1 MGSLA
6 TMQLFAE
13 TFVMLTE
20 TEPPEKIAVSDIVVA
35 SEKNRKT
42 FYYHFEDK
50 NHLIAWIFRY
60 DLGTL
65 LLDRF
70 DEPQLVF
77 EPESTQKDPA
87 ALFPYYLF
95 NKKGVRSL
103 DHSEFFYAFAE
114 CLQKRR
120 TYYAKVFRDN
130 GQNSLRD
137 YLYRLY
143 VPALEKDVRFIL
155 SNRFLKEESIRF
167 LAEFS
172 TGAFLSYFI
181 GQTMDL
187 RKADITEG
195 IGPFVNIVHSSL
207 ENEIKEQQLRRM
219 L

>member
-1 MGSLA
+1 M
-6 TMQLFAE
+6 
-13 TFVMLTE
+13 
-20 TEPPEKIAVSDIVVA
+20 
-35 SEKNRKT
+35 
-42 FYYHFEDK
+42 
-50 NHLIAWIFRY
+50 
-60 DLGTL
+60 
-65 LLDRF
+65 
-70 DEPQLVF
+70 
-77 EPESTQKDPA
+77 
-87 ALFPYYLF
+87 
-95 NKKGVRSL
+95 
-103 DHSEFFYAFAE
+103 
-114 CLQKRR
+114 
-120 TYYAKVFRDN
+120 
-130 GQNSLRD
+130 RD